1 MAQSPNFCIQ
11 CMIFF
16 SGKFADGP
24 DCAFPCWNATF
35 IPQRENAFGTEFA
48 FLPRNAKADPNRHK
62 TNFNLF

>member
-1 MAQSPNFCIQ
+1 
-11 CMIFF
+11 MIFF

-48 FLPRNAKADPNRHK
+48 FLPRNAKADPNRQK